1 MSEAIKNDSKIKAV
15 PNPTP
20 EIGVDTENE
29 FISTVVN
36 AASDN
41 ELNLSEIEN
50 FSMAAQTREQI
61 YSLVDTMAQDST
73 IASILET
80 YAEDVCE
87 TNDRGKIVWVESNDE
102 EIAKQVDFLL
112 NVSKID
118 KQIYDWAYSLC
129 KYGDVYVQLYRKSDF
144 ETPDDVFDN
153 KDKVDSTNTLLEAF
167 NSNLNDKEEK
177 EDLKENVNVIINKPN
192 DNYAYYIEK
201 KQNPAQYFE
210 LTQYG
215 KTVTFIEAPVT
226 ILNNCCSVQDSLYFK
241 YNLNKSDV
249 NIYSACDFVHGKLD
263 SNQNRTCEE
272 VEFFY
277 DSKDNTQ
284 KSRTYKVNKGQSM
297 LATNY
302 QIWRELTLLENSVL
316 LNRVTKSSI
325 LRLIQV
331 EVGDMPKDAVKNHLS
346 GIKQMFEQHIALN
359 KGKAMGEYTNPGPVE
374 NNIYIP
380 THNGIGAISQQSV
393 GGDVDPKQ
401 LTDLSYFQDKLFGSF
416 RVPKQYFG
424 CTSDGAG
431 FDGGKS
437 LAIISSRY
445 GKSIKHIQ
453 KVLCQMVTD
462 IINLWLLDR
471 GLANY
476 INKFTIR
483 MQAPVTQEDND
494 KRENISNRIRIVSDV
509 MNTLNEVENPTIK
522 LKILK
527 VLLSSVVDPEVT
539 TLLQE
544 QIDELKAEVEE
555 KESNK
560 SEQDEDNMS
569 ETTEEPVERKTDL
582 DDTFPKLSEIDFD
595 NVEEDITE
603 AVNQDEF
610 ADGDRLPTPEELGI
624 DFTSPM
630 KKG

>member
-20 EIGVDTENE
+20 EIGVDTDNE
-29 FISTVVN
+29 FITTIVN

-41 ELNLSEIEN
+41 ELNLSKFEN

-87 TNDRGKIVWVESNDE
+87 TNDKGRIVWVESNNE
-102 EIAKQVDFLL
+102 EVAKHVDFLL

-144 ETPDDVFDN
+144 DTPEDIFDN
-153 KDKVDSTNTLLEAF
+153 KDKVNPNTLLEAF
-167 NSNLNDKEEK
+167 NSNLSDKEEK
-177 EDLKENVNVIINKPN
+177 EDLKENVNVIINRPN
-192 DNYAYYIEK
+192 DNYAYYVEK

-215 KTVTFIEAPVT
+215 KTVAFIEAPVT
-226 ILNNCCSVQDSLYFK
+226 ILNNCCNIQDSLYFK
-241 YNLNKSDV
+241 YNINKSDV
-249 NIYSACDFVHGKLD
+249 NVYSACDFVHGKLD
-263 SNQNRTCEE
+263 SNQDRTCEE

-277 DSKDNTQ
+277 NSNDNTT
-284 KSRTYKVNKGQSM
+284 KSKTYRVSKGQSM

-331 EVGDMPKDAVKNHLS
+331 EVGDMPKDAVKNHLL
-346 GIKQMFEQHIALN
+346 GIKQMFEQHISLN
-359 KGKAMGEYTNPGPVE
+359 KSKAMGEYTNPGPVE

-380 THNGIGAISQQSV
+380 THNGIGAISQQAV

-453 KVLCQMVTD
+453 KVLCQMITD
-462 IINLWLLDR
+462 IINQWLLDR
-471 GLANY
+471 GLGNY

-509 MNTLNEVENPTIK
+509 MNTLNEIENPTIK

-539 TLLQE
+539 TLIQE
-544 QIDELKAEVEE
+544 QIDDLEAEAEE
-555 KESNK
+555 RNK
-560 SEQDEDNMS
+560 EQDTDSKKIEK
-569 ETTEEPVERKTDL
+569 EPVEQETKLSDEL
-582 DDTFPKLSEIDFD
+582 PKPSEIDFD
-595 NVEEDITE
+595 NVEEDMNE
-603 AVNQDEF
+603 AIDDE
-610 ADGDRLPTPEELGI
+610 DDDRLPTPEELGI

-630 KKG
+630 KKGDI

>member
-20 EIGVDTENE
+20 EIGIDADNE
-29 FISTVVN
+29 FITTIVN

-41 ELNLSEIEN
+41 ELNLSKFEN

-87 TNDRGKIVWVESNDE
+87 TNDKGRIVWVESNNE
-102 EIAKQVDFLL
+102 EVAKHVDFLL

-144 ETPDDVFDN
+144 DTPEDIFDN
-153 KDKVDSTNTLLEAF
+153 KDKVNPNTLLEAF
-167 NSNLNDKEEK
+167 NSNLSDKEEK
-177 EDLKENVNVIINKPN
+177 EDLKENVNVIINRPN
-192 DNYAYYIEK
+192 DNYAYYVEK

-215 KTVTFIEAPVT
+215 KTVAFIEAPVT
-226 ILNNCCSVQDSLYFK
+226 ILNNCCNIQDSLYFK
-241 YNLNKSDV
+241 YNINKSDV
-249 NIYSACDFVHGKLD
+249 NVYSACDFVHGKLD
-263 SNQNRTCEE
+263 SNQDRTCEE

-277 DSKDNTQ
+277 NSNDNTT
-284 KSRTYKVNKGQSM
+284 KSKTYRVSKGQSM

-331 EVGDMPKDAVKNHLS
+331 EVGDMPKDAVKNHLL
-346 GIKQMFEQHIALN
+346 GIKQMFEQHISLN
-359 KGKAMGEYTNPGPVE
+359 KSKAMGEYTNPGPVE

-453 KVLCQMVTD
+453 KVLCQMITD
-462 IINLWLLDR
+462 IINQWLLDR
-471 GLANY
+471 GLGNY

-539 TLLQE
+539 TLIQE
-544 QIDELKAEVEE
+544 QIDDLEAEAEE
-555 KESNK
+555 KSK
-560 SEQDEDNMS
+560 EQDTDS
-569 ETTEEPVERKTDL
+569 EKTEKEPVEQETKLGDEL
-582 DDTFPKLSEIDFD
+582 PKPSEIDFD
-595 NVEEDITE
+595 SVEEDMNEAIDTE
-603 AVNQDEF
+603 DDE
-610 ADGDRLPTPEELGI
+610 RLPTPEELGI

-630 KKG
+630 KKGDI